1 MSEGHNNNDV
11 EGTNQE
17 ATGKPYERAEQK
29 PVSYYY
35 DDSTNYETYCE
46 EDDDEPTATDEAG
59 R

>member
-17 ATGKPYERAEQK
+17 ATGKPDERAEQK
-29 PVSYYY
+29 SFSYYY

-46 EDDDEPTATDEAG
+46 EDDDEPTPTGEAA